1 MLLIIEKPSNLLF
14 LGFLLAHLCTIQLV
28 GSSSNF
34 TDRSALIAFKSQLSP
49 SANETVLA
57 QNWSTTT
64 NFCNWIGV
72 SCSRRRQRVTALDL
86 PKMGLQGTL
95 PPQIGNLSFIV
106 TLHLHNNSFFGF
118 LPNEIS
124 RLHRLKILRLD
135 FNKFEGSIPPSLHQC
150 HKLTY
155 LSLAENMLSG
165 AIPSSLG
172 NLSALEQLSLRYNS
186 LVGPFPS
193 VIFNISSL
201 TMIAITNNQ
210 ISGTLPMDL
219 CSRCPNLEGLYLSRN
234 EFSGRLPT
242 QMNHCREIVDLSLSG
257 NKFEGRVP
265 KSFQSLK
272 RLEGLTLG
280 GNNLTGNIPS
290 FISNLSSLQALGM
303 EENNFNGS
311 IPSDICHLPNLH
323 TLSLGDNY
331 LTGALSQ
338 AIFNSSSLQNIF
350 MGSNLL
356 SGNIPIDAGLRCSN
370 LENLILPFNN
380 LGGRIPS
387 YLSNCSRLSLIDFSS
402 NLLSGP
408 IPESLGNLKYL
419 QFLSLNYNQ
428 LTGEHGDQEPN
439 FISSLTNCPVLER
452 LSLVGNPLN
461 ITIPK
466 SIGNFSI
473 FLASIYASQSQI
485 KGHIPN
491 ELGSLTGLTEL
502 FLTDNDLMGN
512 IPSTLGGMEKLQ
524 RLYLDANKIEGFIP
538 QSLCRLKN
546 LGELVLSNNQIS
558 GPIPN
563 CLSNLRLLQML
574 YVDSNILNSS
584 IPISIWNL
592 ENLLFLDL
600 SSSSLG
606 GYLSSYMRKTRT
618 MEYMNLSQN
627 QFTGNIPSIIGEFES
642 LRSLDLSNNSF
653 QGVIPESFG
662 NLKGE
667 IPSGGPFV
675 NFTAESFIGNKALC
689 GNLTFG
695 VPTCPRHP
703 QGSRVKH
710 NLLKYIVPAI
720 VSVLIFV
727 ALLYILSARRER
739 NMQVSSA
746 LNQLP
751 GLEHRMISYQ
761 EISQGTNNF
770 CDSNLIGTGGFG
782 SVYKGALFDG
792 TIVAVKVLNLQSAN
806 AFKSFDAECKV
817 LRTIR
822 HRNLIKVVSA
832 CSNLE
837 FRALVLQYM
846 SNGSLERWLYSY
858 NYCLNLLQR
867 ISIMLDVAYALDY
880 LHHGQLEPVVHCDLK
895 PSNILLDEDM
905 IAHVG
910 DFGIAKILIESKEA
924 TQTKT
929 LGTLGY
935 IAPEYGSEGKVSIK
949 ADTYS
954 YGIILLEMVTRKKPI
969 DDMFAGELTLRQWIN
984 ASFQNE
990 MMEIVDAGL
999 LMIEEGRDPIA
1010 LQSIISSIM
1019 ELGFRCSEEL
1029 PNERINIKDV
1039 IVKLDKIKLSLSEN
1053 RNRGI

>member
-280 GNNLTGNIPS
+280 
-290 FISNLSSLQALGM
+290 
-303 EENNFNGS
+303 
-311 IPSDICHLPNLH
+311 
-323 TLSLGDNY
+323 
-331 LTGALSQ
+331 
-338 AIFNSSSLQNIF
+338 
-350 MGSNLL
+350 
-356 SGNIPIDAGLRCSN
+356 
-370 LENLILPFNN
+370 
-380 LGGRIPS
+380 
-387 YLSNCSRLSLIDFSS
+387 
-402 NLLSGP
+402 
-408 IPESLGNLKYL
+408 
-419 QFLSLNYNQ
+419 
-428 LTGEHGDQEPN
+428 
-439 FISSLTNCPVLER
+439 
-452 LSLVGNPLN
+452 
-461 ITIPK
+461 
-466 SIGNFSI
+466 
-473 FLASIYASQSQI
+473 
-485 KGHIPN
+485 
-491 ELGSLTGLTEL
+491 
-502 FLTDNDLMGN
+502 
-512 IPSTLGGMEKLQ
+512 
-524 RLYLDANKIEGFIP
+524 
-538 QSLCRLKN
+538 
-546 LGELVLSNNQIS
+546 
-558 GPIPN
+558 
-563 CLSNLRLLQML
+563 
-574 YVDSNILNSS
+574 
-584 IPISIWNL
+584 
-592 ENLLFLDL
+592 
-600 SSSSLG
+600 
-606 GYLSSYMRKTRT
+606 
-618 MEYMNLSQN
+618 
-627 QFTGNIPSIIGEFES
+627 
-642 LRSLDLSNNSF
+642 
-653 QGVIPESFG
+653 
-662 NLKGE
+662 GE